1 MWKNILIGIT
11 ALTIPIAG
19 VVLVSLLA
27 DGDDPEV

>member
-11 ALTIPIAG
+11 ALTLPFAG
-19 VVLVSLLA
+19 VVLVGLLA